1 MKNSWYR
8 KYIVFG
14 IIILF
19 VGASV
24 VPSITGLIE
33 KTSNQLTKPANFPLT
48 NNYTN
53 AYWKFD
59 EGSGNIAHDSSG
71 HGYDGTI
78 YGATWVPCGS
88 GYALDFD
95 GIDDY
100 VDLDNH
106 SQDLGF
112 NKTDDLIFSFWFKS
126 SQNTLGRIY
135 SSSSANGYVP
145 EIQIFLAPNGSI
157 AFMMMKPN
165 CGFTLYTDSSYNDYT
180 LHYVE
185 IWYNGITS
193 EPTATIYVDNE
204 SEGSITTWVC
214 PTYNWEFFVTKIGRR
229 CNDSTGYFD
238 GIIDEF
244 KIIKYPG
251 GNEQN
256 PPNITGPTNGSIGVN
271 YDFTI
276 VADDP
281 EGDDLWYY
289 VDWGDGTNT
298 DWFGPYPSGQPVAIK
313 HTWYENGT
321 YDIKVRCRDN
331 WHYSSWGHHIIVIGN
346 IPNIPP
352 YAPTITG
359 PLSGDPGVEYEYKFK
374 AIDYD
379 ADNVYYYVDWG
390 DGTNT
395 GWFGF
400 YNSGEEVAKTHMWNS
415 VGDYEIKA
423 KAKDIYGNEGDW
435 SSLWIRIGDQPPS
448 APSISGS
455 THGKTGVL
463 YNYTVVAIDPEEDNV
478 SYFIDWGDETYTNW
492 SAWND
497 SGLVLTFS
505 HTWVKKGTYT
515 IEAKAKDIFNKTGDW
530 GTLKVVVP
538 IIQISQSTSQS
549 NPSPNPKSSQQS
561 YSSLLLKTFY
571 RLLNLR

>member
-1 MKNSWYR
+1 LGGKKIMKNSWYR

-19 VGASV
+19 IGTSV

-33 KTSNQLTKPANFPLT
+33 KTSIQLTKPVNFSLT

-100 VDLDNH
+100 VDLDTH

-126 SQNTLGRIY
+126 SQNNLGRIY

-145 EIQIFLAPNGSI
+145 EVQIFLAPNGSI
-157 AFMMMKPN
+157 TFMMMKPD
-165 CGFTLYTDSSYNDYT
+165 CGFTLYTNSVYNDNAW
-180 LHYVE
+180 HYVE
-185 IWYNGITS
+185 VWYNGITS

-204 SEGSITTWVC
+204 FEGNITTWVC
-214 PTYNWEFFVTKIGRR
+214 NTYNWEFLVTKIGKRS
-229 CNDSTGYFD
+229 NDSTDYFD

-251 GNEQN
+251 GNQQS
-256 PPNITGPTNGSIGVN
+256 PPNITGPINGSVGIKYN
-271 YDFTI
+271 FTF

-281 EGDDLWYY
+281 EGDDIWYY

-298 DWFGPYPSGQPVAIK
+298 DWFGPFPSGEEGNLSRK
-313 HTWYENGT
+313 WSENGT
-321 YDIKVRCRDN
+321 YDVKARSKDI
-331 WHYSSWGHHIIVIGN
+331 WHYSSWGHHTIVIG
-346 IPNIPP
+346 NIPP

-359 PLSGDPGVEYEYKFK
+359 PDLGEIEETLSYSFK
-374 AIDYD
+374 AIDND
-379 ADNVYYYVDWG
+379 GDQVSYYIDWG
-390 DGTNT
+390 DGTITNWT
-395 GWFGF
+395 PFQG
-400 YNSGEEVAKTHMWNS
+400 SGTTYIGSHAWDS
-415 VGDYEIKA
+415 AGDYEIKA
-423 KAKDIYGNEGDW
+423 KAKDANEVEGDW
-435 SSLWIRIGDQPPS
+435 SLPCPVRIGDQPPV
-448 APSISGS
+448 APAITGPASGKPGIEYS
-455 THGKTGVL
+455 F
-463 YNYTVVAIDPEEDNV
+463 TVVSTDPEGDKV
-478 SYFIDWGDETYTNW
+478 SYFIEWKDGTYTNW
-492 SAWND
+492 TDLHN
-497 SGLVLTFS
+497 SGIILTFS
-505 HTWVKKGTYT
+505 HTWAKKGTYT
-515 IEAKAKDIFNKTGDW
+515 VQVKAKDKFGKIGEAE
-530 GTLKVVVP
+530 TLKIIIPRTITINSLFMRFLERFPCAFP
-538 IIQISQSTSQS
+538 ILR
-549 NPSPNPKSSQQS
+549 
-561 YSSLLLKTFY
+561 YLLTLQT
-571 RLLNLR
+571 